1 MKIKTS
7 AKLNLNLEIKNKNS
21 SSLHE
26 ISSLIVPIDLYDEID
41 IVQNEEGFDQ
51 IHFDAY
57 PHLSKESTIHKALI
71 CLRTHMSVE
80 NYFDIRIKKFI
91 PLKAGLGGGSSD
103 AAGVLKSISKIL
115 DISLPNNLTIAQEVG
130 SDVPFFING
139 KPGIIK
145 NVGDEIED
153 YDIEQEMFFLI
164 IVPSFGMST
173 KAVFDEWDN
182 IRSENV
188 DTEKVP
194 FDNKFIIFND
204 ALKVVNRLK
213 PELEILKKKIEQNIE
228 RKVFMTGTGS
238 TLFAIFDTQ
247 VEAENA
253 KEAVNI
259 DNRLILVTKKIDY
272 SYKELA
278 D

>member
-1 MKIKTS
+1 
-7 AKLNLNLEIKNKNS
+7 
-21 SSLHE
+21 
-26 ISSLIVPIDLYDEID
+26 
-41 IVQNEEGFDQ
+41 
-51 IHFDAY
+51 
-57 PHLSKESTIHKALI
+57 
-71 CLRTHMSVE
+71 MSVE
-80 NYFDIRIKKFI
+80 NFYDIRIQKYI
-91 PLKAGLGGGSSD
+91 PLEAGLGGGSSD
-103 AAGVLKSISKIL
+103 AAAVLKGISKKL
-115 DISLPNNLTIAQEVG
+115 DISLPDNLTIAEEVG

-139 KPGIIK
+139 KSGIVK

-153 YDIEQEMFFLI
+153 YNIEQEMFFLI
-164 IVPSFGMST
+164 IVPSFGIST

-182 IRSENV
+182 ILSENI

-194 FDNKFIIFND
+194 FDNNFTIFND

-213 PELEILKKKIEQNIE
+213 PEIEILKKKIEQNIK

-238 TLFAIFDTQ
+238 ALFSIFDTQ
-247 VEAENA
+247 VEAEKA
-253 KEAVNI
+253 KEAVDI